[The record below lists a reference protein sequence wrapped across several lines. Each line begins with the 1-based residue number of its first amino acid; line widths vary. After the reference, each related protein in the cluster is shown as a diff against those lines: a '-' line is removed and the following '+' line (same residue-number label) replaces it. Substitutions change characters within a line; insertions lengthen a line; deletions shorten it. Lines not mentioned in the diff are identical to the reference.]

1 MPELFDQAFVLTRR
15 QAVATLGIGTLGAAC
30 AGMLPR
36 PAVATPADADAMLKT
51 LTGGVASSEGKVK
64 LHLPQIAE
72 NGATVPLKIT
82 VDSPMTEAD
91 HVKVVHVVA
100 EGNPSPAVAS
110 FHFTAR
116 SGKAEVST
124 RIRLG
129 KTQNVR
135 AIAIMSNGT
144 AWHAKEEVKVT
155 VGGC

>member
-1 MPELFDQAFVLTRR
+1 MPELFDQAFELNRR
-15 QAVATLGIGTLGAAC
+15 QAVAALGAGAVGVAC
-30 AGMLPR
+30 VGMLPR
-36 PAVATPADADAMLKT
+36 PAAATQAEADGMLKT
-51 LTGGVASSEGKVK
+51 LTGGIASTEGKVK

-110 FHFTAR
+110 FHFTPK

-135 AIAIMSNGT
+135 AVAIMSNGT